1 MHLYSKAD
9 NITAC
14 VKFITNFMQGPS
26 TYENELFK
34 VTNGIIYICP
44 LTVKIHLR
52 TVSTSFIVCGEPFC
66 EVLHNSI
73 NYFLRYKKTRG

>member
-26 TYENELFK
+26 TYENELFLK
-34 VTNGIIYICP
+34 LRMESSIFV
-44 LTVKIHLR
+44 HLQ
-52 TVSTSFIVCGEPFC
+52 
-66 EVLHNSI
+66 
-73 NYFLRYKKTRG
+73 